1 MNLELVNTYD
11 GSNSLKNLI
20 INDSYHSKYGAINE
34 SKHIFINNGLKRIS
48 KKKIRVLEIGFGTGL
63 NALLTQLYCDK
74 KEQNI
79 IYHTIDNLPLK
90 KDTYSSLNY
99 CDQLKIDKDIF
110 LKIHNSLWENEI
122 ELSNFFVLK
131 KINCDFTKTLLN
143 EKYELVLLDHNYLSS
158 PKKLVE
164 YQSKYFEND
173 FNSID
178 IKNLKYFVVDC
189 LRYTYHPS
197 HFNLSYVLELTKK
210 IKPKKTILTNLSVD
224 IDYHDLKKKLPKNI
238 IPAYDGL
245 SFLI

>member
-1 MNLELVNTYD
+1 MNLQLVNTYD

-131 KINCDFTKTLLN
+131 KINCDFTKKLFN
-143 EKYELVLLDHNYLSS
+143 EKYDLIYFDAFSPSKQPEMWVLDNF
-158 PKKLVE
+158 KKLYNCLNRNGVLITYSSKGDVKRTIKEVGFNVFSVE
-164 YQSKYFEND
+164 GPTGKRE
-173 FNSID
+173 ITLAC
-178 IKNLKYFVVDC
+178 KN
-189 LRYTYHPS
+189 
-197 HFNLSYVLELTKK
+197 
-210 IKPKKTILTNLSVD
+210 
-224 IDYHDLKKKLPKNI
+224 
-238 IPAYDGL
+238 
-245 SFLI
+245 

>member
-74 KEQNI
+74 KKQNI

-131 KINCDFTKTLLN
+131 KINCDFTKKLFN
-143 EKYELVLLDHNYLSS
+143 EKYDLIYFDAFSPSKQPEMWVLDNF
-158 PKKLVE
+158 KKLYNCLNRNGVLIT
-164 YQSKYFEND
+164 YSSKGDVKRTIKEVG
-173 FNSID
+173 FNVFSIAGPNGKRE
-178 IKNLKYFVVDC
+178 ITLACKN
-189 LRYTYHPS
+189 
-197 HFNLSYVLELTKK
+197 
-210 IKPKKTILTNLSVD
+210 
-224 IDYHDLKKKLPKNI
+224 
-238 IPAYDGL
+238 
-245 SFLI
+245 

>member
-131 KINCDFTKTLLN
+131 KINCDFTKKLFN
-143 EKYELVLLDHNYLSS
+143 EKYDLIYFDAFSPSKQPEMWILDNF
-158 PKKLVE
+158 KKLYNCLNRNGVLIT
-164 YQSKYFEND
+164 YSSKGDVKRTIKEVG
-173 FNSID
+173 FNVFSIAGPTGKRE
-178 IKNLKYFVVDC
+178 ITLACKN
-189 LRYTYHPS
+189 
-197 HFNLSYVLELTKK
+197 
-210 IKPKKTILTNLSVD
+210 
-224 IDYHDLKKKLPKNI
+224 
-238 IPAYDGL
+238 
-245 SFLI
+245 

>member
-1 MNLELVNTYD
+1 MKLELVNTYD

-74 KEQNI
+74 KKQNI

-131 KINCDFTKTLLN
+131 KINCDFTKKLFN
-143 EKYELVLLDHNYLSS
+143 EKYDLIYFDAFSPSKQPEMWVLDNF
-158 PKKLVE
+158 KKL
-164 YQSKYFEND
+164 YN
-173 FNSID
+173 
-178 IKNLKYFVVDC
+178 C
-189 LRYTYHPS
+189 LNR
-197 HFNLSYVLELTKK
+197 NGV
-210 IKPKKTILTNLSVD
+210 
-224 IDYHDLKKKLPKNI
+224 
-238 IPAYDGL
+238 
-245 SFLI
+245 

>member
-74 KEQNI
+74 KKQNI

-131 KINCDFTKTLLN
+131 KINCDFTKKLFN
-143 EKYELVLLDHNYLSS
+143 EKYDLIYFDAFSPSKQPEMWVLDNF
-158 PKKLVE
+158 KKLYNCLNRNGVLITYSSKGDVKRTIKEVGFNVFSVE
-164 YQSKYFEND
+164 GPTGKRE
-173 FNSID
+173 ITLAC
-178 IKNLKYFVVDC
+178 KNWF
-189 LRYTYHPS
+189 
-197 HFNLSYVLELTKK
+197 
-210 IKPKKTILTNLSVD
+210 
-224 IDYHDLKKKLPKNI
+224 
-238 IPAYDGL
+238 
-245 SFLI
+245 

>member
-1 MNLELVNTYD
+1 MKLELVNTYD

-131 KINCDFTKTLLN
+131 KINCDFTKKLFN
-143 EKYELVLLDHNYLSS
+143 EKYDLIYFDAFSPSKQPEMWVLDNF
-158 PKKLVE
+158 KKLYNCLNRNGVLIT
-164 YQSKYFEND
+164 YSSKGDVKRIIKEVG
-173 FNSID
+173 FNVFSIAGPTGKRE
-178 IKNLKYFVVDC
+178 ITLACKN
-189 LRYTYHPS
+189 
-197 HFNLSYVLELTKK
+197 
-210 IKPKKTILTNLSVD
+210 
-224 IDYHDLKKKLPKNI
+224 
-238 IPAYDGL
+238 
-245 SFLI
+245 

>member
-1 MNLELVNTYD
+1 MKLELVNTND

-63 NALLTQLYCDK
+63 NALLTQLYCEK

-99 CDQLKIDKDIF
+99 CDQLNIDKDIF

-131 KINCDFTKTLLN
+131 KINCDFTKKLFN
-143 EKYELVLLDHNYLSS
+143 EKYDLIYFDAFSPSKQPEMWVLDNF
-158 PKKLVE
+158 KKL
-164 YQSKYFEND
+164 YICLNSNGLLITYSSKGEVKRTIKEVGFKV
-173 FNSID
+173 FNIAGPTGKRE
-178 IKNLKYFVVDC
+178 ITLACKN
-189 LRYTYHPS
+189 
-197 HFNLSYVLELTKK
+197 
-210 IKPKKTILTNLSVD
+210 
-224 IDYHDLKKKLPKNI
+224 
-238 IPAYDGL
+238 
-245 SFLI
+245 

>member
-122 ELSNFFVLK
+122 KLSNFFVLK
-131 KINCDFTKTLLN
+131 KINCDFTKKLFN
-143 EKYELVLLDHNYLSS
+143 EKYDLIYFDAFSPSKQPEMWVLNNF
-158 PKKLVE
+158 KKLYNCLNSNGLLITYSSKGDVKRTIKEVGFNVFSVE
-164 YQSKYFEND
+164 GPTGKRE
-173 FNSID
+173 ITLAC
-178 IKNLKYFVVDC
+178 KN
-189 LRYTYHPS
+189 
-197 HFNLSYVLELTKK
+197 
-210 IKPKKTILTNLSVD
+210 
-224 IDYHDLKKKLPKNI
+224 
-238 IPAYDGL
+238 
-245 SFLI
+245 

>member
-1 MNLELVNTYD
+1 MKLELVNTYD

-74 KEQNI
+74 KKQNI

-90 KDTYSSLNY
+90 KVTYSSLNY

-110 LKIHNSLWENEI
+110 FKIHNSLWENEI

-131 KINCDFTKTLLN
+131 KINCDFTKKLFN
-143 EKYELVLLDHNYLSS
+143 EKYDLIYFDAFSPSKQPEMWVLDNF
-158 PKKLVE
+158 KKLYNCLNRNGVLITYSSKGDVKRTIKEVGFNVFSVE
-164 YQSKYFEND
+164 GPTGKRE
-173 FNSID
+173 ITLAC
-178 IKNLKYFVVDC
+178 KN
-189 LRYTYHPS
+189 
-197 HFNLSYVLELTKK
+197 
-210 IKPKKTILTNLSVD
+210 
-224 IDYHDLKKKLPKNI
+224 
-238 IPAYDGL
+238 
-245 SFLI
+245 

>member
-1 MNLELVNTYD
+1 MKLELVNTYD

-131 KINCDFTKTLLN
+131 KINCDFTKKLFN
-143 EKYELVLLDHNYLSS
+143 EKYDLIYFDAFS
-158 PKKLVE
+158 PSKQPEMWGLNNFKKL
-164 YQSKYFEND
+164 YNCLNINGLLITYSSKGDVKRTIKEVG
-173 FNSID
+173 FNVFSIAGPTGKRE
-178 IKNLKYFVVDC
+178 ITLACKN
-189 LRYTYHPS
+189 
-197 HFNLSYVLELTKK
+197 
-210 IKPKKTILTNLSVD
+210 
-224 IDYHDLKKKLPKNI
+224 
-238 IPAYDGL
+238 
-245 SFLI
+245 

>member
-131 KINCDFTKTLLN
+131 KINCDFTKKLFN
-143 EKYELVLLDHNYLSS
+143 EKYDLIYFDAFSPSKQPEMWVLDNF
-158 PKKLVE
+158 KKLYNCLNRNGVLITYSSKGDVKRTIKEVGFNVFSVE
-164 YQSKYFEND
+164 GPTGKRE
-173 FNSID
+173 ITLAC
-178 IKNLKYFVVDC
+178 KN
-189 LRYTYHPS
+189 
-197 HFNLSYVLELTKK
+197 
-210 IKPKKTILTNLSVD
+210 
-224 IDYHDLKKKLPKNI
+224 
-238 IPAYDGL
+238 
-245 SFLI
+245 

>member
-1 MNLELVNTYD
+1 MKLELVNTYD

-74 KEQNI
+74 KKQNI

-131 KINCDFTKTLLN
+131 KINCDFTKKLFN
-143 EKYELVLLDHNYLSS
+143 EKYDLIYFDAFSPSKQPEMWVLDNF
-158 PKKLVE
+158 KKL
-164 YQSKYFEND
+164 YNCLNRNGILITYSSKGDVKRTIKEVG
-173 FNSID
+173 FNVFSLEGPTGKREITLAC
-178 IKNLKYFVVDC
+178 KN
-189 LRYTYHPS
+189 
-197 HFNLSYVLELTKK
+197 
-210 IKPKKTILTNLSVD
+210 
-224 IDYHDLKKKLPKNI
+224 
-238 IPAYDGL
+238 
-245 SFLI
+245 

>member
-1 MNLELVNTYD
+1 MKLELVNTND

-74 KEQNI
+74 KKQNI

-122 ELSNFFVLK
+122 KLSNFFVLK
-131 KINCDFTKTLLN
+131 KINCDFTKKLFN
-143 EKYELVLLDHNYLSS
+143 EKYDLIYFDAFSPSKQPEMWVLDNF
-158 PKKLVE
+158 KKLYNCLNRNGVLITYSSKGDVKRTIKEVGFNVFSVE
-164 YQSKYFEND
+164 GPTGKRE
-173 FNSID
+173 ITLAC
-178 IKNLKYFVVDC
+178 KN
-189 LRYTYHPS
+189 
-197 HFNLSYVLELTKK
+197 
-210 IKPKKTILTNLSVD
+210 
-224 IDYHDLKKKLPKNI
+224 
-238 IPAYDGL
+238 
-245 SFLI
+245 

>member
-1 MNLELVNTYD
+1 MKLELVNTYD

-131 KINCDFTKTLLN
+131 KINCDFTKKLFN
-143 EKYELVLLDHNYLSS
+143 EKYDLIYFDAFSPSKQPEMWVLNNF
-158 PKKLVE
+158 KKLYNCLNSNGLLITYSSKGDVKRTIKEVGFNVFSVE
-164 YQSKYFEND
+164 GPTGKRE
-173 FNSID
+173 ITLAC
-178 IKNLKYFVVDC
+178 KN
-189 LRYTYHPS
+189 
-197 HFNLSYVLELTKK
+197 
-210 IKPKKTILTNLSVD
+210 
-224 IDYHDLKKKLPKNI
+224 
-238 IPAYDGL
+238 
-245 SFLI
+245 

>member
-1 MNLELVNTYD
+1 MKLELVNTYD

-74 KEQNI
+74 KKQNI

-122 ELSNFFVLK
+122 KLSNFFVLK
-131 KINCDFTKTLLN
+131 KINCDFTKKLFN
-143 EKYELVLLDHNYLSS
+143 EKYDLIYFDAFSPSKQPEMWVLDNF
-158 PKKLVE
+158 KKLYNCLNRNGVLITYSSKGDVKRTIKEVGFNVFSVE
-164 YQSKYFEND
+164 GPTGKRE
-173 FNSID
+173 ITLAC
-178 IKNLKYFVVDC
+178 KNWF
-189 LRYTYHPS
+189 
-197 HFNLSYVLELTKK
+197 
-210 IKPKKTILTNLSVD
+210 
-224 IDYHDLKKKLPKNI
+224 
-238 IPAYDGL
+238 
-245 SFLI
+245 

>member
-1 MNLELVNTYD
+1 MKLELVNTYD

-131 KINCDFTKTLLN
+131 KINCDFTKKLFN
-143 EKYELVLLDHNYLSS
+143 EKYDLIYFDAFSPSKQPEMWVLNNF
-158 PKKLVE
+158 KKLYNCLNRNGVLITYSSKGDVKRTIKEVGFNVFSVE
-164 YQSKYFEND
+164 GPTGKRE
-173 FNSID
+173 ITLAC
-178 IKNLKYFVVDC
+178 KN
-189 LRYTYHPS
+189 
-197 HFNLSYVLELTKK
+197 
-210 IKPKKTILTNLSVD
+210 
-224 IDYHDLKKKLPKNI
+224 
-238 IPAYDGL
+238 
-245 SFLI
+245 

>member
-1 MNLELVNTYD
+1 MKLELVNTND

-74 KEQNI
+74 KKQNI

-131 KINCDFTKTLLN
+131 KINCDFTKKLFN
-143 EKYELVLLDHNYLSS
+143 EKYDLIYFDAFSPSKQPEMWVLDNF
-158 PKKLVE
+158 KKL
-164 YQSKYFEND
+164 YNCLNRNGILITYSSKGDVKRTIKEVG
-173 FNSID
+173 FNVFSLEGPTGKREITLAC
-178 IKNLKYFVVDC
+178 KN
-189 LRYTYHPS
+189 
-197 HFNLSYVLELTKK
+197 
-210 IKPKKTILTNLSVD
+210 
-224 IDYHDLKKKLPKNI
+224 
-238 IPAYDGL
+238 
-245 SFLI
+245 

>member
-1 MNLELVNTYD
+1 MKLELVNTYD

-90 KDTYSSLNY
+90 KDIYYSLNY

-131 KINCDFTKTLLN
+131 KINCDFTKKLFN
-143 EKYELVLLDHNYLSS
+143 EKYDLIYFDAFSPSKQPEMWVLNNF
-158 PKKLVE
+158 KKLYNCLNRNGVLITYSSKGDVKRTIKEVGFNVFSVE
-164 YQSKYFEND
+164 GPTGKRE
-173 FNSID
+173 ITLAC
-178 IKNLKYFVVDC
+178 KN
-189 LRYTYHPS
+189 
-197 HFNLSYVLELTKK
+197 
-210 IKPKKTILTNLSVD
+210 
-224 IDYHDLKKKLPKNI
+224 
-238 IPAYDGL
+238 
-245 SFLI
+245 

>member
-1 MNLELVNTYD
+1 MKLELVNTND

-131 KINCDFTKTLLN
+131 KINCDFTKKLFN
-143 EKYELVLLDHNYLSS
+143 EKYDLIYFDAFSPSKQPEMWVLDNF
-158 PKKLVE
+158 KKLYNCLNSNGVLITYSSKGDVKRTIKEVGFNVFSVE
-164 YQSKYFEND
+164 GPTGKRE
-173 FNSID
+173 ITLAC
-178 IKNLKYFVVDC
+178 KN
-189 LRYTYHPS
+189 
-197 HFNLSYVLELTKK
+197 
-210 IKPKKTILTNLSVD
+210 
-224 IDYHDLKKKLPKNI
+224 
-238 IPAYDGL
+238 
-245 SFLI
+245 

>member
-1 MNLELVNTYD
+1 MKLELVNTND

-79 IYHTIDNLPLK
+79 IYHAIDNLPLK
-90 KDTYSSLNY
+90 KETYSNLNY

-110 LKIHNSLWENEI
+110 LKIHNSSWENEI

-131 KINCDFTKTLLN
+131 KINCDFTKKLFN
-143 EKYELVLLDHNYLSS
+143 EKYDLIYFDAFSPSKQPEMWVLDNF
-158 PKKLVE
+158 KKL
-164 YQSKYFEND
+164 YICLNSNGLLITYSSKGEVKRTIKEVGFKV
-173 FNSID
+173 FNIAGPTGKRE
-178 IKNLKYFVVDC
+178 ITLACKN
-189 LRYTYHPS
+189 
-197 HFNLSYVLELTKK
+197 
-210 IKPKKTILTNLSVD
+210 
-224 IDYHDLKKKLPKNI
+224 
-238 IPAYDGL
+238 
-245 SFLI
+245 

>member
-1 MNLELVNTYD
+1 MKLELVKTID

-131 KINCDFTKTLLN
+131 KINCDFTKKLFN
-143 EKYELVLLDHNYLSS
+143 EKYDLIYFDAFSPSKQPEMWILDNF
-158 PKKLVE
+158 KKLYNCLNRNGVLITYSSKGDVKRTIKEVGFNVFSVE
-164 YQSKYFEND
+164 GPTGKRE
-173 FNSID
+173 ITLAC
-178 IKNLKYFVVDC
+178 KN
-189 LRYTYHPS
+189 
-197 HFNLSYVLELTKK
+197 
-210 IKPKKTILTNLSVD
+210 
-224 IDYHDLKKKLPKNI
+224 
-238 IPAYDGL
+238 
-245 SFLI
+245 

>member
-1 MNLELVNTYD
+1 MKLELVNTND

-131 KINCDFTKTLLN
+131 KINCDFTKKLFN
-143 EKYELVLLDHNYLSS
+143 EKYDLIYFDAFSPSKQPEMWVLDNF
-158 PKKLVE
+158 KKLYNCLNRNGVLITYSSKGDVKRTIKEVGFNVFSVE
-164 YQSKYFEND
+164 GPTGKRE
-173 FNSID
+173 ITLAC
-178 IKNLKYFVVDC
+178 KN
-189 LRYTYHPS
+189 
-197 HFNLSYVLELTKK
+197 
-210 IKPKKTILTNLSVD
+210 
-224 IDYHDLKKKLPKNI
+224 
-238 IPAYDGL
+238 
-245 SFLI
+245 

>member
-1 MNLELVNTYD
+1 MKLELVNTYD

-79 IYHTIDNLPLK
+79 IYHTIDNFPLK

-99 CDQLKIDKDIF
+99 CDQLKINKDIF

-131 KINCDFTKTLLN
+131 KINCDFTKKLFN
-143 EKYELVLLDHNYLSS
+143 EKYDLIYFDAFSPSKQPEMWVLDNF
-158 PKKLVE
+158 KKLYNCLNRNGVLITYSSKGDVKRTIKEVGFNVFSVE
-164 YQSKYFEND
+164 GPTGKRE
-173 FNSID
+173 ITLAC
-178 IKNLKYFVVDC
+178 KN
-189 LRYTYHPS
+189 
-197 HFNLSYVLELTKK
+197 
-210 IKPKKTILTNLSVD
+210 
-224 IDYHDLKKKLPKNI
+224 
-238 IPAYDGL
+238 
-245 SFLI
+245 

>member
-131 KINCDFTKTLLN
+131 KINCDFTKKLFN
-143 EKYELVLLDHNYLSS
+143 EKYDLIYFDAFSPSKQPEMWVLDNF
-158 PKKLVE
+158 KKLYNCLNRNGVLIT
-164 YQSKYFEND
+164 YSSKGDVKRAIKEVG
-173 FNSID
+173 FNVFSIAGPTGKRE
-178 IKNLKYFVVDC
+178 ITLACKN
-189 LRYTYHPS
+189 
-197 HFNLSYVLELTKK
+197 
-210 IKPKKTILTNLSVD
+210 
-224 IDYHDLKKKLPKNI
+224 
-238 IPAYDGL
+238 
-245 SFLI
+245 

>member
-1 MNLELVNTYD
+1 MKLELVNTND

-74 KEQNI
+74 KKQNI

-131 KINCDFTKTLLN
+131 KINCDFTKKLFN
-143 EKYELVLLDHNYLSS
+143 EKYDLIYFDAFSPSKQPEMWVLDNF
-158 PKKLVE
+158 KKLYNCLNRNGVLITYSSKGDVKRTIKEVGFNVFSVE
-164 YQSKYFEND
+164 GPTGKRE
-173 FNSID
+173 ITLAC
-178 IKNLKYFVVDC
+178 KN
-189 LRYTYHPS
+189 
-197 HFNLSYVLELTKK
+197 
-210 IKPKKTILTNLSVD
+210 
-224 IDYHDLKKKLPKNI
+224 
-238 IPAYDGL
+238 
-245 SFLI
+245 

>member
-1 MNLELVNTYD
+1 MKLELVKTID

-90 KDTYSSLNY
+90 NEIYSSLNY
-99 CDQLKIDKDIF
+99 YDQLKIDKNIF
-110 LKIHNSLWENEI
+110 LKIHSSSWENEI

-131 KINCDFTKTLLN
+131 KMKCDFTKTLFN
-143 EKYELVLLDHNYLSS
+143 EKYDIIYFDAFSPSKQPEMWVLNNF
-158 PKKLVE
+158 KKL
-164 YQSKYFEND
+164 Y
-173 FNSID
+173 
-178 IKNLKYFVVDC
+178 DC
-189 LRYTYHPS
+189 LNSNGILITYS
-197 HFNLSYVLELTKK
+197 SKGDVKRTMKEVGFNVSSVEG
-210 IKPKKTILTNLSVD
+210 PKGKREITLARKD
-224 IDYHDLKKKLPKNI
+224 
-238 IPAYDGL
+238 
-245 SFLI
+245 

>member
-1 MNLELVNTYD
+1 MKLELVNTYD

-131 KINCDFTKTLLN
+131 KINCDFTKKLFN
-143 EKYELVLLDHNYLSS
+143 EKYDLIYFDAFSPSKQPEMWVLDNF
-158 PKKLVE
+158 KKLYNCLNRNGVLIT
-164 YQSKYFEND
+164 YSSKGDVKRTIKEVG
-173 FNSID
+173 FNVFSVKGPTGKREITLAC
-178 IKNLKYFVVDC
+178 KN
-189 LRYTYHPS
+189 
-197 HFNLSYVLELTKK
+197 
-210 IKPKKTILTNLSVD
+210 
-224 IDYHDLKKKLPKNI
+224 
-238 IPAYDGL
+238 
-245 SFLI
+245 